1 MLSCLGPRTGGRG
14 VNTRI
19 LWHGET
25 KAGPKGSLSQ
35 GACWLKSGPVS
46 YLDWRDAS
54 VTVLLAPEA
63 SPSDVLTCV
72 GAFIYERPQE
82 GHVPGVH
89 NQEEEEGA
97 DIAPRETLG
106 GLMGSCGAQLSPEA
120 KF

>member
-1 MLSCLGPRTGGRG
+1 MEKLKLDLKDRSRKVLVGSNLVLSHTSTG
-14 VNTRI
+14 VMP
-19 LWHGET
+19 LL
-25 KAGPKGSLSQ
+25 PF
-35 GACWLKSGPVS
+35 
-46 YLDWRDAS
+46 YLLQKPLRQ
-54 VTVLLAPEA
+54 TNVLA
-63 SPSDVLTCV
+63 CV

>member
-14 VNTRI
+14 VNIRI
-19 LWHGET
+19 LWRGET
-25 KAGPKGSLSQ
+25 KAGPKGSVSL